1 MKEILAFSKG
11 RRPQCIIVSALP
23 LTIMAFLFLFITSCQ
38 KSLQEPQ
45 ATSAS
50 DLQKRSGNTSSGA
63 QAGINIVLNRP
74 VTDAIIKELNTY
86 GTVRDVLSQ
95 IKGLTLVTSGDKLAV
110 IKNLPYVRSANFD
123 AERMGAPLDGVAVS
137 DFTGGINTWNLDA
150 INVTNFGA
158 GRTIEK
164 DGAGVYIGV
173 LDSGFPDSWR
183 QYIPQERVAVQY
195 ATSFGGGG
203 ANVGN
208 VSEQPNKWEHD
219 QASHGIST
227 TSIIL
232 GYQFGS
238 TLVNGVAPKS
248 TVIPVKVLNQNGAGW
263 SSVIAR
269 GIVYIADLKAGALSN
284 SPVVI
289 NMSLGGPVQD
299 ALETAAIDYAISKGV
314 IVVASAGNEAE
325 QGMSYPAAYAPVI
338 SAGSFGWINQWTT
351 PTWWRTLDVADPTK
365 ASDFFIADYSS
376 RPKAGQDLDVVA
388 PGEWVVT
395 PFQENSGQ
403 LSYFFV
409 SGTSASSPHVA
420 GIVALLLQQKSSLTA
435 AQAEAALEAAAIPI
449 PAGSRSVIDPFTG
462 SPTTISWGADAAGS
476 GLITADAALQAAK

>member
-1 MKEILAFSKG
+1 MNKIIASSKS
-11 RRPQCIIVSALP
+11 RRPQNGIGSVLP
-23 LTIMAFLFLFITSCQ
+23 VILMAFFLVFISSCQ
-38 KSLQEPQ
+38 KSLQETR

-50 DLQKRSGNTSSGA
+50 DLQKRSGNSSSGV
-63 QAGINIVLNRP
+63 QAGINIVLNTP
-74 VTDAIIKELNTY
+74 VTDAIVKELNTY
-86 GTVRDVLSQ
+86 GTVRDILPQ
-95 IKGLTLVTSGDKLAV
+95 IKGVTLVTSSDKLAV
-110 IKNLPYVRSANFD
+110 IKGLPYVRSANFD
-123 AERMGAPLDGVAVS
+123 AERKAAPIDAVAVT

-195 ATSFGGGG
+195 AKSFGGGG

-232 GYQFGS
+232 GYQLGS
-238 TLVNGVAPKS
+238 TLVNGVAPKA
-248 TVIPVKVLNQNGAGW
+248 TIIPVKVLNQNGSGW
-263 SSVIAR
+263 SSIIAS
-269 GIVYIADLKAGALSN
+269 GIVYIADLKAGVLST
-284 SPVVI
+284 SPVII
-289 NMSLGGPVQD
+289 NLSLGGPVQD
-299 ALETAAIDYAISKGV
+299 ALETTAIDYAISRGV
-314 IVVASAGNEAE
+314 IIVASAGNEAE
-325 QGMSYPAAYAPVI
+325 QGMSYPAAYPPVI
-338 SAGSFGWINQWTT
+338 SAGSFGWINQWTAAD
-351 PTWWRTLDVADPTK
+351 WWRTLDVADPTTT
-365 ASDFFIADYSS
+365 SDFFIADYSS
-376 RPKAGQDLDVVA
+376 RPQAGQDLDVVA
-388 PGEWVVT
+388 PGEWIVT

-403 LSYFFV
+403 LSYFYV

-420 GIVALLLQQKSSLTA
+420 GIVALILQQKSSLTA
-435 AQAEAALEAAAIPI
+435 AQAEAALEAAAIPV
-449 PAGSRSVIDPFTG
+449 PAGSRSVIDPLSG
-462 SPTTISWGADAAGS
+462 NLTTISWGADAAGS